1 MRRKKQRWM
10 FWTLLVLA
18 TIILYLL
25 VYLCFRGNVGFPVGT
40 NLTKG
45 DWLSFF
51 GNYLCFASST
61 LLAIVVFQQDRK
73 INDLLSSEY
82 DPVLVIKV
90 VEYERLFDDEV
101 NRVNSRFIVIEKEK
115 QKLLFEQFIFDPET
129 ISNNDEC
136 MSKPFRLYLIIHNK
150 GKLPIHSLTINRIE
164 LDGGSCLYTKD
175 IDEKQVE
182 VKTIQASGVKN
193 VCIRLDKF
201 PKIEDEQVH
210 TLRIYYSVSLSKNIM
225 FDAEYEV
232 IYTGDESTLYDGVDY
247 HRK

>member
-1 MRRKKQRWM
+1 M
-10 FWTLLVLA
+10 VLA

-25 VYLCFRGNVGFPVGT
+25 VYLCFRGNVGFPVGA

-90 VEYERLFDDEV
+90 VEYERLLGDEAD
-101 NRVNSRFIVIEKEK
+101 RVNSRFIVIEKGN
-115 QKLLFEQFIFDPET
+115 QKMLFEQFIFEPEK
-129 ISNNDEC
+129 ISGPNEC
-136 MSKPFRLYLIIHNK
+136 VSKPFRFYFLIHNK

-164 LDGGSCLYTKD
+164 LDGGLCLYAKD
-175 IDEKQVE
+175 IDENQVE
-182 VKTIQASGVKN
+182 IKTIQASGVKN
-193 VCIRLDKF
+193 VCIRLDEF
-201 PKIEDEQVH
+201 PRIEDELVH
-210 TLRIYYSVSLSKNIM
+210 TLRIYYTVSVAKNVV

-232 IYTGDESTLYDGVDY
+232 IYTGDESTLFDGIDY